1 MPTIND
7 ISMVAPALAKYAQG
21 PLADLWKRMGPFS
34 VSLDGS
40 SLVCAGNY
48 SGGQWDACGVMQCPV
63 NPLVPL
69 AELLQTRA

>member
-48 SGGQWDACGVMQCPV
+48 SGVKLGGLGAVCS
-63 NPLVPL
+63 
-69 AELLQTRA
+69 AR